1 MNWRRGD
8 IVACAIPGDFGGKPR
23 PALVVQSDLVNP
35 THATVA
41 VCPLTTHFEDAE
53 RFRIPVRAGQRSGL
67 RADSQVMVDKLMT
80 VRSGRI
86 GGRIGSLDESEIA
99 AVDEALVHWL
109 GLHRG

>member
-41 VCPLTTHFEDAE
+41 VCPLTTHLEDAAL
-53 RFRIPVRAGQRSGL
+53 FRIPVKAGSRSGL

-80 VRSGRI
+80 VRVSRI
-86 GGRIGSLDESEIA
+86 GSRIGSLDEPEIE
-99 AVDEALVHWL
+99 AVDEALTLWL
-109 GLHRG
+109 GLRRE